1 MPEIKES
8 FYYGQDFPLDSPE
21 VKAGRF
27 NCGPNIYPESLG
39 DNFRSTSNQYY
50 ESVYKLAQDVLTVLA
65 LGLGVG
71 SDFFK
76 DFATDALGTI
86 RYFLTSI
93 VSNFSNLNFVE
104 ERTELIYG
112 CD

>member
-1 MPEIKES
+1 M
-8 FYYGQDFPLDSPE
+8 
-21 VKAGRF
+21 AGRF

-71 SDFFK
+71 SNFFE
-76 DFATDALGTI
+76 DFATNALGTI
-86 RYFLTSI
+86 RYLLVSI
-93 VSNFSNLNFVE
+93 VSSVPNLQ
-104 ERTELIYG
+104 L
-112 CD
+112 